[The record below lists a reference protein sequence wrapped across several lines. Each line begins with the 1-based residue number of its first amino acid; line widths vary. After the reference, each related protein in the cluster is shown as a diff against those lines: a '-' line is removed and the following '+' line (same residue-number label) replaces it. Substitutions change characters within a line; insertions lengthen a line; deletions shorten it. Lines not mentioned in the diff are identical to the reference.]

1 MKKSFALLFILAAT
15 GPALAGPN
23 CGASASRGWVG
34 GTTIE
39 AFAQGP
45 TCAKA
50 VVTLVIRN
58 KSGNPL
64 FIQAHDT
71 AFLMNF
77 TQSPAANAKVMAANL
92 KDWISGGG
100 FMTSADKL
108 SVDGEFPFTLDEG
121 VDKDMFA
128 KYRKA
133 KSPIYCYIQGMES
146 GNCLVLD
153 RDGAVVDLGVQ
164 SFPG

>member
-1 MKKSFALLFILAAT
+1 MKKILQIVLFLGMTFPAHAGATCNATAAR
-15 GPALAGPN
+15 A
-23 CGASASRGWVG
+23 WVV
-34 GTTIE
+34 GTIIE

-45 TCAKA
+45 TCEKA

-58 KSGNPL
+58 KEGDPL
-64 FIQAHDT
+64 FTHAYDT
-71 AFLMNF
+71 ANLMNF
-77 TQSPAANAKVMAANL
+77 TQPPAVNAKALGATL

-100 FMTSADKL
+100 FMTAAHKL
-108 SVDGEFPFTLDEG
+108 VVDGEFPFTVDEG
-121 VDKDMFA
+121 VDAATFA

-133 KSPIYCYIQGMES
+133 KLPLFCYIQGMES

-153 RDGAVVDLGVQ
+153 RDGAVVDVGVQ

>member
-1 MKKSFALLFILAAT
+1 MKKFFIVLMFLGAAV
-15 GPALAGPN
+15 PAQAAGN
-23 CGASASRGWVG
+23 CSASASRAWLG

-45 TCAKA
+45 TCEKA

-58 KSGNPL
+58 MAGNPL
-64 FIQAHDT
+64 FMQAHDT

-77 TQSPAANAKVMAANL
+77 TQAPAANAKALGVTL

-100 FMTSADKL
+100 FMTSADRL
-108 SVDGEFPFTLDEG
+108 VLDGEFPFTVNEG
-121 VDKDMFA
+121 VGKATLA
-128 KYRKA
+128 KYRKE
-133 KSPIYCYIQGMES
+133 KMPLFCYIQGMES
-146 GNCLVLD
+146 GNCVVLD
-153 RDGAVVDLGVQ
+153 KDGAVVDLGVQ

>member
-1 MKKSFALLFILAAT
+1 MKHIISTLVFLSAVIPVQAEAAC
-15 GPALAGPN
+15 N
-23 CGASASRGWVG
+23 ASASRAWVG

-45 TCAKA
+45 TCEKA

-58 KSGNPL
+58 KAGNPL
-64 FIQAHDT
+64 FMQVHDT

-77 TQSPAANAKVMAANL
+77 TQAPAANAKALAATL

-108 SVDGEFPFTLDEG
+108 VVDGEFPFTVDES
-121 VDKDMFA
+121 VNTTTFA

-133 KSPIYCYIQGMES
+133 KLPLFCYIQGMES
-146 GNCLVLD
+146 GNCVVLD
-153 RDGAVVDLGVQ
+153 KDGVVIDLGVQ

>member
-1 MKKSFALLFILAAT
+1 MKKLLAVLVLMSAVTPAAAT
-15 GPALAGPN
+15 
-23 CGASASRGWVG
+23 CSASASRAWVG

-45 TCAKA
+45 TCEKA

-58 KSGNPL
+58 KAGNPL
-64 FIQAHDT
+64 FMQAHDT

-77 TQSPAANAKVMAANL
+77 AQSPAANVKALGATL

-100 FMTSADKL
+100 FMSSADKL
-108 SVDGEFPFTLDEG
+108 VVDSEFPFTVDG
-121 VDKDMFA
+121 AVDKATFA

-133 KSPIYCYIQGMES
+133 KLPLFCYIQGMES

-153 RDGAVVDLGVQ
+153 KDGVVVDLGVQ
-164 SFPG
+164 RFPG

>member
-1 MKKSFALLFILAAT
+1 MKKVLALFFILAAT
-15 GPALAGPN
+15 LPTEAGSS
-23 CGASASRGWVG
+23 CSTSATRPWVG

-45 TCAKA
+45 SCAKA

-58 KSGNPL
+58 KAGSPL
-64 FIQAHDT
+64 FVQAHDT

-77 TQSPAANAKVMAANL
+77 TQEPAANAKALAVTL

-108 SVDGEFPFTLDEG
+108 MVDGEFPFTVDEG
-121 VDKDMFA
+121 VDAATFA

-133 KSPIYCYIQGMES
+133 KLPLFCYIQGMES
-146 GNCLVLD
+146 GNCVVLD
-153 RDGAVVDLGVQ
+153 KDGMVVDVGVQ

>member
-1 MKKSFALLFILAAT
+1 MKKLLTVLVMMFAVTPAA
-15 GPALAGPN
+15 AA
-23 CGASASRGWVG
+23 CSATAARAWVG

-39 AFAQGP
+39 AFAHGP
-45 TCAKA
+45 SCAKA

-58 KSGNPL
+58 KVGNPL
-64 FIQAHDT
+64 FMQAHDT

-77 TQSPAANAKVMAANL
+77 TLAPAANAKALGTTL

-108 SVDGEFPFTLDEG
+108 VVDGEFPFMVDEG
-121 VDKDMFA
+121 VDAATLA

-133 KSPIYCYIQGMES
+133 KLPLFCYIQGMES

-153 RDGAVVDLGVQ
+153 KEGAVVDIGVQ